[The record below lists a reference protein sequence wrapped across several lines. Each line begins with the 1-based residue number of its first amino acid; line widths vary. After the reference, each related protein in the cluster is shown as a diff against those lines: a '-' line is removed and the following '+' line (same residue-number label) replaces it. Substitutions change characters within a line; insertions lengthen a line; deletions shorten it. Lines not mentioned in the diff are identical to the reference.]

1 MKFNNKPNY
10 NIENLRIRCETFE
23 EAKRLLK
30 IAHEQGYKWMS
41 GVSLL
46 SESYWSRYNE
56 NTFYN
61 FSKHCCYFG
70 SFKDQTFKKTI
81 NFKDLK

>member
-30 IAHEQGYKWMS
+30 IAHEKGYEWMS
-41 GVSLL
+41 GISLL
-46 SESYWSRYNE
+46 SESYWFKYKE
-56 NTFYN
+56 NTVYN
-61 FSKHCCYFG
+61 FLNHNCYFG
-70 SFKDQTFKKTI
+70 SFKDQTLKKTI